1 MSYRSK
7 RTISNLATDASK
19 RQKKP
24 TPPLVSQSSTAANT
38 ATPPPP
44 PNEANDTSE
53 SKKLIKQ
60 LPPKGSSTTTF
71 SRDNNDRIAVKPP
84 DHVQQERIRL
94 TAQLQHQKNSVML
107 HQRHENSRDTIN
119 MQQEGGGKATYM
131 QQEMQESSRR
141 TANIQQQGSDQTRD
155 KSNNSKTFKT
165 RLSFKIDGWPTEV
178 EYDAKEEVLT
188 VAIYTK
194 SILLVAAGCCWL
206 LLVLLVA
213 AGVLVAAGS
222 ADANGK
228 IQFVSGSIQPIDI
241 LGNSGVKYY
250 VEFNEL
256 HQPIRKGGHILVRFL
271 GSIAKMAYYC
281 PIGALTWHDVE
292 KNLKVQIVN
301 KMRVRIL
308 CLLINF
314 SQQRVGKCW
323 RHYKHELKKTFFQPD
338 KKTHEQHYDLVP
350 SGHSRSDWI
359 KLVDHWFSPKGQKL
373 SQIGKEARSLQFQAH
388 TMGSNSYANLRADYE
403 AEHGKKMGLVE
414 AWEKSHMRKDG
425 SFVAGT
431 ITEDFLSDAK
441 AKVDLLKLNNSSS
454 SSADVEDEAFHS
466 LMNGGDIPERPQV
479 LKKENREL
487 SMKNDENTRTL
498 KTVLTQ
504 FSQILDAVRKGKASV
519 ELIDAA
525 QSALHMAIPEG
536 EGGGCR
542 SEAEGG
548 GGGGASVSR
557 AETAAA
563 AVCDGGACL
572 CRPEAVVDC

>member
-107 HQRHENSRDTIN
+107 YQRHENSRDTIN

-141 TANIQQQGSDQTRD
+141 TTNIQQQGSDQTRD
-155 KSNNSKTFKT
+155 KSNNSKTFKHDFPL
-165 RLSFKIDGWPTEV
+165 RLMVGRLRWN
-178 EYDAKEEVLT
+178 
-188 VAIYTK
+188 
-194 SILLVAAGCCWL
+194 
-206 LLVLLVA
+206 
-213 AGVLVAAGS
+213 
-222 ADANGK
+222 ANGK

-314 SQQRVGKCW
+314 SQQRVGKCC

-359 KLVDHWFSPKGQKL
+359 KLVDHWFSPKGQ
-373 SQIGKEARSLQFQAH
+373 
-388 TMGSNSYANLRADYE
+388 
-403 AEHGKKMGLVE
+403 
-414 AWEKSHMRKDG
+414 
-425 SFVAGT
+425 
-431 ITEDFLSDAK
+431 SDAK

-466 LMNGGDIPERPQV
+466 LMNGGDIPERAQGFGFGVKKSDVYGVRGILRKQSSRKVKIRDLDVNASVSNTNKTNEV

-542 SEAEGG
+542 LEAEG

-557 AETAAA
+557 AETTTA

>member
-7 RTISNLATDASK
+7 RTISNLAKDASK
-19 RQKKP
+19 RLKKP
-24 TPPLVSQSSTAANT
+24 TPPLVSQSSTPANT

-53 SKKLIKQ
+53 SKQLIKQ
-60 LPPKGSSTTTF
+60 LLPKGTHTSLKMPSFSSKALIKWGPFCPPGNGVPTTLSPSFGTDGVAGMNPIWKTHPETFNSNPQATKPLGSSIDDGKQSSIKTKSTTSKSETIFSNKNIGGNQLPIGSSTTTF

-84 DHVQQERIRL
+84 DHVQQKRIRL

-141 TANIQQQGSDQTRD
+141 TTNMQQQGSDQTRD

-188 VAIYTK
+188 V
-194 SILLVAAGCCWL
+194 
-206 LLVLLVA
+206 
-213 AGVLVAAGS
+213 
-222 ADANGK
+222 DANGK

-301 KMRVRIL
+301 KMR
-308 CLLINF
+308 
-314 SQQRVGKCW
+314 
-323 RHYKHELKKTFFQPD
+323 
-338 KKTHEQHYDLVP
+338 
-350 SGHSRSDWI
+350 
-359 KLVDHWFSPKGQKL
+359 KL

-388 TMGSNSYANLRADYE
+388 TIGSNSYANLRADY
-403 AEHGKKMGLVE
+403 
-414 AWEKSHMRKDG
+414 
-425 SFVAGT
+425 
-431 ITEDFLSDAK
+431 SDAK

-454 SSADVEDEAFHS
+454 SSVDVEDEAFHS
-466 LMNGGDIPERPQV
+466 LMNGGDIPERPQDFGFGV
-479 LKKENREL
+479 KKVTF
-487 SMKNDENTRTL
+487 MGFM
-498 KTVLTQ
+498 V
-504 FSQILDAVRKGKASV
+504 V
-519 ELIDAA
+519 EGY
-525 QSALHMAIPEG
+525 PTFYPY
-536 EGGGCR
+536 R
-542 SEAEGG
+542 
-548 GGGGASVSR
+548 V
-557 AETAAA
+557 
-563 AVCDGGACL
+563 
-572 CRPEAVVDC
+572 

>member
-44 PNEANDTSE
+44 PNEANGTSE

-60 LPPKGSSTTTF
+60 LPPKGTHTSPQMPSFSSKAPIKWGPFCPPGNGVPTTLSPSFGTDGVAGMNPIWKTHPETFNSNPQATKPLGSSIDDGKQSSIKTKSTTSKSETTFSNKNIGGNQLPIGSSTTTF

-119 MQQEGGGKATYM
+119 MQQEG
-131 QQEMQESSRR
+131 
-141 TANIQQQGSDQTRD
+141 GSDQTRD

-213 AGVLVAAGS
+213 AGCCWFCWLLLLAAVVVN
-222 ADANGK
+222 ANGK

-301 KMRVRIL
+301 KMR
-308 CLLINF
+308 
-314 SQQRVGKCW
+314 
-323 RHYKHELKKTFFQPD
+323 
-338 KKTHEQHYDLVP
+338 
-350 SGHSRSDWI
+350 
-359 KLVDHWFSPKGQKL
+359 
-373 SQIGKEARSLQFQAH
+373 
-388 TMGSNSYANLRADYE
+388 
-403 AEHGKKMGLVE
+403 
-414 AWEKSHMRKDG
+414 
-425 SFVAGT
+425 
-431 ITEDFLSDAK
+431 SDAK

-466 LMNGGDIPERPQV
+466 LMNGGDIPERPQGFGFGVKKSDVYGVRGILRKQGSRKVKIRDLDVNASVSNTNNTNEV

-572 CRPEAVVDC
+572 CRPEAIVDC